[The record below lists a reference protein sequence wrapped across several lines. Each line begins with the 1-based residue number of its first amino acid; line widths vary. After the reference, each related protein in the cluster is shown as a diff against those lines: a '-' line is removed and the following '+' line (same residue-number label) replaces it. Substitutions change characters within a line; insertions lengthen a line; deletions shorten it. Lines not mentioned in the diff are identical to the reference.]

1 MQKIV
6 FISLF
11 LIQAFFLN
19 AQIESMRFGLDLNP
33 SLNWMNS
40 NSPKIN
46 ANGTTLG
53 FAIHALGE
61 YSLNDRYF
69 IKLGLGMAFNQGGTM
84 LHDDGYIPRSELSE
98 DNAKDVLMGKNDV
111 DVTYLIQYV
120 EIPLA
125 FRMRTRDFGYVRY
138 FIDIPEIKFGIG
150 VKKRGDV
157 EASSLTLEKEVF
169 NKDINTFNVWWG
181 LGGGLEYDVSE
192 NTTLTAGLHFLQSFF
207 DITDNKATDGN
218 GEREDSK
225 GNMSGIGLRVGVLF

>member
-1 MQKIV
+1 
-6 FISLF
+6 
-11 LIQAFFLN
+11 
-19 AQIESMRFGLDLNP
+19 
-33 SLNWMNS
+33 
-40 NSPKIN
+40 
-46 ANGTTLG
+46 LG